1 MKYEYMVVKTTDHI
15 RRITINRPSKKNAMN
30 KVGYEELTHALNEA
44 ARDEN
49 VKVCVLTGAGDF
61 YSSGNDLSQDIGDAT
76 MEEVRDHMKIMI
88 SSLVRAF
95 YTFPK
100 LLMAVVNGPA
110 IGITATT
117 AALCDVVYCSDT
129 AYFRT
134 PFADLG
140 LCSEGCS
147 SYTFPR
153 IMGPSM
159 ASSMLYLNHQMTPQ
173 EALSYHLVSKVYKKA
188 DEQKVWDEISK
199 YSSLPM
205 SSIKAIKSLGQKW
218 NGEILEKVNTTE
230 MDKLAELFMSQDQ
243 IDAMMRFYE
252 RKRSKL

>member
-1 MKYEYMVVKTTDHI
+1 MNYEYMLVETKNHI
-15 RRITINRPSKKNAMN
+15 RRITINRPIKKNAMN
-30 KVGYEELTHALNEA
+30 KTGYEELTHALNEA
-44 ARDEN
+44 AKDED

-61 YSSGNDLSQDIGDAT
+61 YSSGNDLSQDTGDAT
-76 MEEVRDHMKIMI
+76 LDEVRDNMKLMI

-100 LLMAVVNGPA
+100 LLIALVNGPA

-117 AALCDVVYCSDT
+117 AALCDVVYCADT

-173 EALSYHLVSKVYKKA
+173 EAINYHLVSKVYKKA
-188 DEQKVWDEISK
+188 DEHKIWDEISK
-199 YSSLPM
+199 YSKLPM
-205 SSIKAIKSLGQKW
+205 SSIKAIKGLGQKW
-218 NGEILEKVNTTE
+218 NIETLEEVNKTE
-230 MDKLAELFMSQDQ
+230 MTKLAELFMSEDQ
-243 IDAMMRFYE
+243 IEAMMRFFE